1 MNAEKVVG
9 TVTKASALL
18 AELQPQIAAARIA
31 IQLGWTT
38 YTVIRNH
45 FKSAVDDD
53 ETLREILA
61 DLDRRIERRT
71 GGNRTTDL
79 PSAG

>member
-1 MNAEKVVG
+1 MNTEKVVG
-9 TVTKASALL
+9 AVSKASTVLS
-18 AELQPQIAAARIA
+18 ELEPQIAAARIA

-45 FKSAVDDD
+45 FKNHISD
-53 ETLREILA
+53 EQTLNDVLA

-71 GGNRTTDL
+71 GQRKIDL